1 MSKEFVEKDS
11 KVGYIITIILLVL
24 VILGLGGF
32 VGYKYYYS
40 GDKCNAVV
48 EETEKDVVKGKYEL
62 TYSEAE
68 EYIEKIRIYNGHFY
82 DTYLIKDKKNIT
94 NEKLLTFAFR
104 MLEHDG
110 IVTKE
115 KVEDVLHK
123 YFGKNV
129 EFKHDN
135 IKCYAGEV
143 IYEYDEQNG
152 YVKKEHSGH
161 GGAGSLGAEIFYV
174 SSEVNGNKVKF
185 VTKNVYERFCSDIC
199 GPIDAYYATADDVFN
214 HSNPVLKAQE
224 YEESARITRYN
235 KNEILEKVPETTYN
249 FIIEDNGN
257 FYLESVSVGK

>member
-11 KVGYIITIILLVL
+11 KVGYIVVIILLIL

-32 VGYKYYYS
+32 VGYKYYS

-48 EETEKDVVKGKYEL
+48 EETENGGVKGKYEL

-82 DTYLIKDKKNIT
+82 DTYLVKNKKNIS
-94 NEKLLTFAFR
+94 NEN
-104 MLEHDG
+104 DG

-161 GGAGSLGAEIFYV
+161 GGPGSLEAEIFYV

-224 YEESARITRYN
+224 YEESVRITRYN
-235 KNEILEKVPETTYN
+235 KAAILEKVPETTYN